1 MAMGRPSFSSA
12 PLAGLL
18 DPLLCA
24 AVPDLP
30 LLKTTVGRSCVH
42 NHPESGGMS
51 VEGAPMRT
59 TASALLVLSLVQL
72 SGCASESTV
81 SASEARIPPV
91 PPGLA
96 RVWVLRQFSPG
107 LATQW
112 APITYVNGAILAPSY
127 AGTAFYR
134 DFPAGT
140 YDFTVASC
148 VHDFNSAQRLQLA
161 SGVQANLE
169 VQVLSDF
176 GTWGC
181 FDPNTYYVRQI
192 PRERAEYYFQ
202 QVRYL
207 GSR

>member
-1 MAMGRPSFSSA
+1 
-12 PLAGLL
+12 
-18 DPLLCA
+18 
-24 AVPDLP
+24 
-30 LLKTTVGRSCVH
+30 
-42 NHPESGGMS
+42 
-51 VEGAPMRT
+51 MRAT
-59 TASALLVLSLVQL
+59 LSALLVPSLFQL
-72 SGCASESTV
+72 SGCASEPTV

-134 DFPAGT
+134 DVAPGT

-148 VHDFNSAQRLQLA
+148 IHDFNSAQSLQLA
-161 SGVQANLE
+161 SGMQADLE

-176 GTWGC
+176 GTSGC

-192 PRERAEYYFQ
+192 PRERAQYYFQ